1 MKHIFSQKGN
11 GENHRRNINPVNE
24 IKCSVCG
31 RNVLE
36 ELARTN
42 SSICPFCN
50 SDFRMRAKDRIEQV
64 FDKDTFIERDTDIKT
79 VDLLNFP
86 DYKKKLSNYTKSS
99 GLDEAVVTGT
109 GEISGIKVA
118 SAVMDSMFMMGSMG
132 TAVGKKIVN
141 IAEYATAHR
150 LPLVI
155 FSASGGARMQEG
167 MYSLIQ
173 MSRCS
178 IAINRHSQAGLLY
191 ISVLTHPTTGG
202 VAASFSFQGDIIL
215 AEPGA
220 LIGFA
225 GPRVIEQTVK
235 EVLPDGFQ
243 RSEYLLQNG
252 MIDAIVP
259 RKKMKKTLENILKMH
274 VMQGTER
281 GSI

>member
-1 MKHIFSQKGN
+1 MKNIFSQTGS
-11 GENHRRNINPVNE
+11 GVNHRRAHSSVSE

-42 SSICPFCN
+42 LSVCPFCN
-50 SDFRMRAKDRIEQV
+50 SDFRMKAKDRIEQV
-64 FDKDTFIERDTDIKT
+64 FDKDTFVEQDSELKSR
-79 VDLLNFP
+79 DLLNFP
-86 DYKKKLSNYTKSS
+86 DYKKKLASYKKSS
-99 GLDEAVVTGT
+99 GLNEAVVAGM
-109 GEISGIKVA
+109 GKIDGMDVA
-118 SAVMDSMFMMGSMG
+118 AAVMDSSFMMGSMG
-132 TAVGKKIVN
+132 TIVGQKIVN
-141 IAEYATAHR
+141 IAEFATNNK

-167 MYSLIQ
+167 MFSLLQ

-178 IAINRHSQAGLLY
+178 IAINKHATAGLLY

-202 VAASFSFQGDIIL
+202 VAASFSMQGDVIL
-215 AEPGA
+215 AEPAA

-225 GPRVIEQTVK
+225 GPRVIQQTVK

-252 MIDAIVP
+252 MIDAIVL
-259 RKKMKKTLENILKMH
+259 RKEMKKVISNIIKIH
-274 VMQGTER
+274 SPQNKKG
-281 GSI
+281 GKA

>member
-11 GENHRRNINPVNE
+11 GVNYRMAHSAVNE
-24 IKCSVCG
+24 IQCSACG

-42 SSICPFCN
+42 SSVCPFCN
-50 SDFRMRAKDRIEQV
+50 SDFRMKAMDRIAQV
-64 FDKDTFIERDTDIKT
+64 FDKDTFREHDSDIKT
-79 VDLLNFP
+79 KDILNFP
-86 DYKKKLSNYTKSS
+86 DYKKKLSGYKKSS
-99 GLDEAVVTGT
+99 GLEEAVVTGT
-109 GEISGIKVA
+109 GEIEGMKVA
-118 SAVMDSMFMMGSMG
+118 AAVMDSMFMMGSMG
-132 TAVGKKIVN
+132 VAVGQKIVN
-141 IAEYATAHR
+141 IAQYATDNK

-155 FSASGGARMQEG
+155 FCASGGARMQEG
-167 MYSLIQ
+167 MFSLIQ

-202 VAASFSFQGDIIL
+202 VAASFAMQGDIIL

-243 RSEYLLQNG
+243 RSEYLLESG
-252 MIDAIVP
+252 MIDAIVK
-259 RKKMKKTLENILKMH
+259 RKEMKDTLSRIIKMH
-274 VMQGTER
+274 GPGCGKGGR
-281 GSI
+281 A

>member
-1 MKHIFSQKGN
+1 MKHIFSQKSDGI
-11 GENHRRNINPVNE
+11 NHRRKSSSVSVIQ
-24 IKCSVCG
+24 CSVCG

-42 SSICPFCN
+42 SSVCPFCN
-50 SDFRMRAKDRIEQV
+50 SDFRMRAADRIEQV
-64 FDKDTFIERDTDIKT
+64 FDKDTFSEHDTDIKT
-79 VDLLNFP
+79 YDILNFP
-86 DYKKKLSNYTKSS
+86 DYKKKLTGYKKSS
-99 GLDEAVVTGT
+99 GLDEAVIT
-109 GEISGIKVA
+109 GEGEINGMKVA
-118 SAVMDSMFMMGSMG
+118 AAVMDSMFMMASMG

-141 IAEYATAHR
+141 ITDYATKHK

-155 FSASGGARMQEG
+155 FCASGGARMQEG
-167 MYSLIQ
+167 MYSLMQ

-178 IAINRHSQAGLLY
+178 IAINRHAAAGLLY

-202 VAASFSFQGDIIL
+202 VAASFAFQGDIIL

-252 MIDAIVP
+252 MIDAIVQ
-259 RKKMKKTLENILKMH
+259 RKEMKAMLSGIIGMH
-274 VMQGTER
+274 QPSKKKGGAR
-281 GSI
+281 

>member
-1 MKHIFSQKGN
+1 MKNIFSEKGN
-11 GENHRRNINPVNE
+11 GVNSRRKHSVVSE

-50 SDFRMRAKDRIEQV
+50 SDFRMRAKDRIDQV
-64 FDKDTFIERDTDIKT
+64 FDKDTFVEQDTGLKT
-79 VDLLNFP
+79 NDVLNFP
-86 DYKKKLSNYTKSS
+86 DYKKKLSENKKKS
-99 GLDEAVVTGT
+99 GLKEAVITGT
-109 GEISGIKVA
+109 GNIDGVKIA
-118 SAVMDSMFMMGSMG
+118 TAVMDSMFMMGSMG
-132 TAVGKKIVN
+132 VVVGQKIVN
-141 IAEYATAHR
+141 IADYATQNK

-167 MYSLIQ
+167 MFSLMQ
-173 MSRCS
+173 MTRCS
-178 IAINRHSQAGLLY
+178 IAINKHSSAGLLY

-202 VAASFSFQGDIIL
+202 VAASFAMQGDIIL

-225 GPRVIEQTVK
+225 GPRVIQQTVK

-243 RSEYLLQNG
+243 RSEYLLANG
-252 MIDAIVP
+252 MIDAIVQ
-259 RKKMKKTLENILKMH
+259 RKEMKQLLSKIIKMH
-274 VMQGTER
+274 VPQKKKGDK
-281 GSI
+281 S